1 MLAWAGHIGDGHQ
14 RLSSGSHHPTW
25 LENWAK
31 SHTGGSPGG
40 KRYGQVA
47 GSCKPHLL
55 YPTFYVHVPLQ
66 SLPTCAKC
74 LRPRRRPLR
83 QGRSV
88 APPPPG
94 RC

>member
-25 LENWAK
+25 PENWAK
-31 SHTGGSPGG
+31 SHTGGALEGRDMGRWPA
-40 KRYGQVA
+40 VA
-47 GSCKPHLL
+47 SLICSVWP
-55 YPTFYVHVPLQ
+55 FYVHVPLQ
-66 SLPTCAKC
+66 SLPTCTKC

-83 QGRSV
+83 QGRSE

-94 RC
+94 R